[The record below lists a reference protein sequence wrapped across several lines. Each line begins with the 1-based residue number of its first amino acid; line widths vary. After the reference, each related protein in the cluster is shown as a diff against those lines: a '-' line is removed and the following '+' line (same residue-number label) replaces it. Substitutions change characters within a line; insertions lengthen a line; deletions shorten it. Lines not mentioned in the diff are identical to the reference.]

1 MILNQFPHSSG
12 ASEDSIHVAESLNGP
27 WTHGRMLESEPT
39 TASSCHAEG
48 RRGAGAQ
55 GQVLRPSLASTAI
68 LVHLT
73 AAWNLVSTRRF
84 GFVGHIT
91 PFFFTSISNAFAE
104 CRRAPVLSE
113 VN

>member
-55 GQVLRPSLASTAI
+55 AVARQHRDPRPPHRSLEPDLDA
-68 LVHLT
+68 
-73 AAWNLVSTRRF
+73 
-84 GFVGHIT
+84 
-91 PFFFTSISNAFAE
+91 
-104 CRRAPVLSE
+104 
-113 VN
+113 